1 MRIAASLSASLA
13 VVLVLVSLD
22 LAAAQQRVDPRADA
36 QMHLGPFYLTPR
48 VAVKEFGLDGN
59 VFNNAE
65 EKKDF
70 TVTLSPHV
78 DIWVPFARRAL
89 LTTSVTT
96 DLVYYH
102 VYETERSFNPDI
114 RLRGELL
121 FNRLV
126 VFVEPTYLRTRERLN
141 YEIDARARRR
151 EDGLGAGFDI
161 RATEKLTV
169 QVAGRRSDLVF
180 DADEVFN
187 GTYLQE
193 TLNRDA
199 KTGSIA
205 LRHAVTPY
213 TTLEL
218 KGEAQALRFHFS
230 PIRDADSFAV
240 LPGVSFNPRALVSG
254 SASVGYRRFV
264 PLRDAMPRFDG
275 LVANAALGYTLFGAT
290 QFRFTA
296 QRDVSYSYSPVDP
309 YFVMTGYGITGRHYL
324 GGRFDV
330 TAGFDRYRYAYRTL
344 VLPGAGPASPAVERA
359 DITRGVS
366 ASFGYRF
373 GRTARLGVGAAYRQ
387 RRSPMDRAGD
397 YDGLRVLST
406 IDYGF

>member
-1 MRIAASLSASLA
+1 MRSAGSLA
-13 VVLVLVSLD
+13 SILVLLSLVGA
-22 LAAAQQRVDPRADA
+22 AAAQEPVDPRASA

-48 VAVKEFGLDGN
+48 IVVKELGLDGN

-70 TVTLSPHV
+70 TFTLSPHV
-78 DIWVPFARRAL
+78 TIWVPFARRAL
-89 LTTSVTT
+89 ITTSVTT
-96 DLVYYH
+96 ELVYYH
-102 VYETERSFNPDI
+102 TYETERSFNPDI

-121 FNRLV
+121 FNRLA

-151 EDGLGAGFDI
+151 EDGIGAGIDI

-169 QVAGRRSDLVF
+169 QIAGRRSDLVF
-180 DADEVFN
+180 DGDEVFN

-193 TLNRDA
+193 TLNRDT

-205 LRHAVTPY
+205 LRHALTPY
-213 TTLEL
+213 TTIEL

-230 PIRDADSFAV
+230 PIRDADSFAL

-275 LVANAALGYTLFGAT
+275 LVANAALGYTLVGAT
-290 QFRFTA
+290 QFRFSI
-296 QRDVSYSYSPVDP
+296 QRDVSYSYFPSEP
-309 YFVMTGYGITGRHYL
+309 YFVMTGYGVTARHYL
-324 GGRFDV
+324 GGRFDI
-330 TAGFDRYRYAYRTL
+330 TAGFDRYRYAYRALRLTGRESAAL
-344 VLPGAGPASPAVERA
+344 ERA

-387 RRSPMDRAGD
+387 RRSPTDRAGD

-406 IDYGF
+406 VDYGL

>member
-1 MRIAASLSASLA
+1 MRSAGRLASFL
-13 VVLVLVSLD
+13 VVLLLAGA
-22 LAAAQQRVDPRADA
+22 AAAQERVDPRANA

-70 TVTLSPHV
+70 TFTLSPHV

-89 LTTSVTT
+89 VTTSVTT

-102 VYETERSFNPDI
+102 TYETERSFNPDI

-121 FNRLV
+121 FNRLAL
-126 VFVEPTYLRTRERLN
+126 FVEPTYLRTRERLN

-151 EDGLGAGFDI
+151 EEGIGAGFDI
-161 RATEKLTV
+161 GATEKLTV
-169 QVAGRRSDLVF
+169 RIAGRRSDLVF

-193 TLNRDA
+193 TLNRDTT
-199 KTGSIA
+199 TGSIA

-218 KGEAQALRFHFS
+218 RGEAQALRFHFS
-230 PIRDADSFAV
+230 PIRDADTFAV

-264 PLRDAMPRFDG
+264 PLRDAMPPFDG
-275 LVANAALGYTLFGAT
+275 LVANAALGYTLLGAT
-290 QFRFTA
+290 QLRFRIE
-296 QRDVSYSYSPVDP
+296 RDVSYSYFPSEP
-309 YFVMTGYGITGRHYL
+309 YFVMTGYGITARHYL
-324 GGRFDV
+324 GGRFDI
-330 TAGFDRYRYAYRTL
+330 TAGFDRYRYAYRAL
-344 VLPGAGPASPAVERA
+344 LLPGAGNAGPVIAHA
-359 DITRGVS
+359 DTTRGVS
-366 ASFGYRF
+366 ASFGYGF
-373 GRTARLGVGAAYRQ
+373 GRSARLGVGAAYRQ
-387 RRSPMDRAGD
+387 RRSPTDRAGD
-397 YDGLRVLST
+397 YDGLRILST
-406 IDYGF
+406 VDYGL

>member
-1 MRIAASLSASLA
+1 MRIAGSVVCIA
-13 VVLVLVSLD
+13 VLLVLAG
-22 LAAAQQRVDPRADA
+22 AADAQERVDPRTDA

-48 VAVKEFGLDGN
+48 IVVKEFGLDGN

-70 TVTLSPHV
+70 TFTLSPHA

-89 LTTSVTT
+89 VTMSVTT

-102 VYETERSFNPDI
+102 TYETERSFNPDI

-121 FNRLV
+121 FNRLA

-151 EDGLGAGFDI
+151 EDGVGAGIDI

-169 QVAGRRSDLVF
+169 QIAGRRSDLVF

-199 KTGSIA
+199 KTGSVA

-218 KGEAQALRFHFS
+218 RGEAQALRFHFS

-254 SASVGYRRFV
+254 SASVGYRRFI

-275 LVANAALGYTLFGAT
+275 LVASAALGYTLLGAT
-290 QFRFTA
+290 QFRFSI
-296 QRDVSYSYSPVDP
+296 QRDVSYSYSPSEP
-309 YFVMTGYGITGRHYL
+309 YFVMTGYGVTARHYL
-324 GGRFDV
+324 GGRFDI

-344 VLPGAGPASPAVERA
+344 LLPGAGNTTLERA

-373 GRTARLGVGAAYRQ
+373 GRTARLGIGAAYRQ
-387 RRSPMDRAGD
+387 RRSPTDRAGD

-406 IDYGF
+406 VDYGL